1 FGTDSTAILIN
12 ESAVAILGVN
22 AKEALGMRL
31 IRNFE
36 DGTSNYFTIIGVI
49 KNFNYE
55 SLREDIGALSMV
67 SGRSTGSMAIKLEAG
82 NFSNAIT
89 SIEALWNNLAP
100 GQPFGYRFMEDSFNT
115 TYQAEQQLG
124 RIF

>member
-1 FGTDSTAILIN
+1 EGGTAAENSINMQIWDIDDNYIPTLNMEILVGRNFDNQFGTDSTAILIN

-67 SGRSTGSMAIKLEAG
+67 LGRSTGSMAIKLEAG
-82 NFSNAIT
+82 
-89 SIEALWNNLAP
+89 
-100 GQPFGYRFMEDSFNT
+100 
-115 TYQAEQQLG
+115 
-124 RIF
+124 